1 MKIAEF
7 NHFRRKSNKDGFVWL
22 LTFLAVVIFSI
33 DVGLIVGICLSVL
46 CLFFYGINS
55 HMCVLGN
62 VPQTDFYLDIEKFQ
76 KAIEIPNV
84 KIVQYSGTINYAT
97 KASFRNQLCEILKI
111 NLLKE
116 MKQREMSIDNKKGK
130 QSIPSSSISFNHIII
145 DFGPL
150 TNIDSSSIKMLTET
164 INDFLKLNIK
174 ISISSCTTKIYEIL
188 IKNEFSHMNIL
199 YPSIQDA
206 VHDTIMDHFT

>member
-1 MKIAEF
+1 MMFYSGINCFNLLFILQCILAGVVVVAIKGMLMKIAEF

-33 DVGLIVGICLSVL
+33 DVGLIIGICLSVL

-116 MKQREMSIDNKKGK
+116 MKQKEMSIDNKNGK
-130 QSIPSSSISFNHIII
+130 QSIPSSSISFSHIII

-174 ISISSCTTKIYEIL
+174 ISIS
-188 IKNEFSHMNIL
+188 
-199 YPSIQDA
+199 
-206 VHDTIMDHFT
+206 